1 MHAGVHNGIPSLAA
15 AAMAERRSSVFKNTL
30 KSAAPPRFPDAI
42 RNFDFDKY
50 RRDAQAR
57 DVTGSYRVQ

>member
-1 MHAGVHNGIPSLAA
+1 MHAGVHNGIPSLATA
-15 AAMAERRSSVFKNTL
+15 ARAERRSFVFKSTL
-30 KSAAPPRFPDAI
+30 TSAAPRVSPTQYAI
-42 RNFDFDKY
+42 SISIKY